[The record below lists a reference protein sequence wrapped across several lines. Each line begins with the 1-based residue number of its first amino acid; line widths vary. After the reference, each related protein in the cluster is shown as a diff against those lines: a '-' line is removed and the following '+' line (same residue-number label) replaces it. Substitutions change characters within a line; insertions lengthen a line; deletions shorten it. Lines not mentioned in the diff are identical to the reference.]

1 MAGKKA
7 RTLTKQH
14 YDLAK
19 RLSSNG
25 LSRGM
30 IAQALGMHEST
41 LYRRMEK
48 DARLEAALKAGD
60 DEDMQLCVNVL
71 RERAMQGSAQHMDRY
86 LQLRHGVYIGGARP
100 NGFERREGPTIVVVP
115 FQTGQAAWEHIAES
129 EQGDTFEN
137 ELIQNYIQDQS
148 GDNKNVIDQ

>member
-7 RTLTKQH
+7 RALTKHH

-25 LSRGM
+25 LSRAM
-30 IAQALGMHEST
+30 IAQALGMHETT

-48 DARLEAALKAGD
+48 DARLEAALKIGD
-60 DEDMQLCVNVL
+60 SEDLQLCVNVL
-71 RERAMQGSAQHMDRY
+71 RERALAGSAQHMDRY

-100 NGFERREGPTIVVVP
+100 HGFERRDGPTIVVVP
-115 FQTGQAAWEHIAES
+115 FQTGQQAWEHIAEA
-129 EQGDTFEN
+129 EQGDTYES
-137 ELIQNYIQDQS
+137 EVIQNYIQDQTKEEK
-148 GDNKNVIDQ
+148 DVN